1 MRTRGHITA
10 NTIIEV
16 DELDK
21 TLDALDKTMDE
32 HRQSLAKEE
41 L

>member
-1 MRTRGHITA
+1 MSEKA

-16 DELDK
+16 D
-21 TLDALDKTMDE
+21 ALDKTVDE